1 MHYGNIS
8 TDYTNYLHHVNYFDP
23 QREKREVRHMKV
35 KVIKRYNDIVKDKIQ
50 EVDTVFEVDDA
61 RGKYL
66 IDQGMVEEVETVKK
80 STGKD

>member
-1 MHYGNIS
+1 
-8 TDYTNYLHHVNYFDP
+8 
-23 QREKREVRHMKV
+23 MKV
-35 KVIKRYNDIVKDKIQ
+35 NVIKRYNDIVKDKIQ